1 MVRNIH
7 VALTKHQGILP
18 RHSLDGHLREVFAPG
33 VSTLHEI
40 PNRLQPEQK
49 KQIGRESAL
58 LAINTCPPGLK
69 ACTDTLAH
77 SIKKRRRESRS
88 FRSRAVNLGS
98 GARVLP
104 SNDGGIPP
112 YTSITIRPFFNLV
125 KLVFFYTIWRI
136 SYNRMDTVLRD
147 SAKPLETICM
157 HNKRS
162 TNIF

>member
-1 MVRNIH
+1 MEETPGNNTGEFFGRSPPRSVR
-7 VALTKHQGILP
+7 TKRINSP
-18 RHSLDGHLREVFAPG
+18 RNSKPP
-33 VSTLHEI
+33 STRVEKT
-40 PNRLQPEQK
+40 NWERNV
-49 KQIGRESAL
+49 L

-104 SNDGGIPP
+104 SNDGGILHILPLP
-112 YTSITIRPFFNLV
+112 FDLFSIWSNSYS
-125 KLVFFYTIWRI
+125 FYTIWRI
-136 SYNRMDTVLRD
+136 SYNRVDTVLRD

-157 HNKRS
+157 HNKR
-162 TNIF
+162 